1 MVWGCMAAGHAR
13 YLQNLA
19 SKQYQ
24 PVAEK
29 LKLLHAV
36 LIGTHGIK
44 YEIRHEVGHCT
55 EDNVLSMT

>member
-1 MVWGCMAAGHAR
+1 
-13 YLQNLA
+13 
-19 SKQYQ
+19 
-24 PVAEK
+24 
-29 LKLLHAV
+29 LLHAV